1 MRRCRTLEFIRPADA
16 RPRTLRFDGRMTA
29 IRLGTVGAV
38 VLVTTLLLTIAHG
51 DACWVAA
58 LLLALSTVVAAVLV
72 GHARTGGRTD

>member
-1 MRRCRTLEFIRPADA
+1 
-16 RPRTLRFDGRMTA
+16 MTA

-38 VLVTTLLLTIAHG
+38 VLVTTLLLTVAHG

-58 LLLALSTVVAAVLV
+58 LLLVFSTVVAAVLV